1 MNILYHDHTVISS
14 NEENKIKKFIKWMMG
29 IGIFLTL
36 GALLIATTQLLE
48 VTSESLRGIRY
59 LLIYKSSSFKRGDIV
74 SIHGHHPHYVGDHIF
89 TKRIVG
95 APGDYI
101 KRTKKGLEIK
111 ASHGAFTTTFP
122 LLQKT
127 KEGQVLTPLSLQV
140 IPEGYLFVVGD
151 HLRSFDSRYE
161 EFGLVPIDKV
171 WGKGLL
177 WW

>member
-1 MNILYHDHTVISS
+1 M
-14 NEENKIKKFIKWMMG
+14 E
-29 IGIFLTL
+29 
-36 GALLIATTQLLE
+36 
-48 VTSESLRGIRY
+48 GIRY
-59 LLIYKSSSFKRGDIV
+59 LFVKKSSSIKRGDIV
-74 SIHGHHPHYVGDHIF
+74 AIQGHTPQYVGEHTF

-95 APGDYI
+95 VPGDYI

-111 ASHGAFTTTFP
+111 ASNGAFTTTFP
-122 LLQKT
+122 LLNKT

-171 WGKGLL
+171 WGKAFCT
-177 WW
+177 W